1 MYKDLEGKVVV
12 ITGSSTGL
20 GKAMAIRFATEKA
33 KVVVNY
39 RSKEEE
45 ANSVLEEIKKV
56 GGEAIA
62 VKGDVTVESDV
73 INLVQSA
80 IKEFGKLDVMI
91 NNAGMENPV
100 SSHEMS
106 LSDWNKVID
115 TNLTGAFLGSRE
127 AIKYFVENDI
137 KGTVINMSSVHEK
150 IPWPLFVHYAASKGG
165 MKLMTETL
173 ALEYAP
179 KGIRVNNIGPG
190 AINTPINAEK
200 FADPEQ
206 RADVESMIPMGY
218 IGEPEEIA
226 AVAAWLASSEASYVT
241 GITLFADGGMT
252 QYPSFQAGRG
262 DRKSVV

>member
-91 NNAGMENPV
+91 NNAGLENPV

-165 MKLMTETL
+165 IKLMTETL

-200 FADPEQ
+200 FADPKQ

-262 DRKSVV
+262 

>member
-45 ANSVLEEIKKV
+45 ANSVLEEIKNV

-100 SSHEMS
+100 SSHEMP

-218 IGEPEEIA
+218 IGEPEESA
-226 AVAAWLASSEASYVT
+226 AVAAWLASSEESYVK
-241 GITLFADGGMT
+241 GITLLADSGMT

-262 DRKSVV
+262 

>member
-100 SSHEMS
+100 SSHEMP

-226 AVAAWLASSEASYVT
+226 AVAVWLASSEASYVT

-262 DRKSVV
+262 

>member
-45 ANSVLEEIKKV
+45 ANSVLEEIKNV

-62 VKGDVTVESDV
+62 VKADVTVESEVVD
-73 INLVQSA
+73 LVQSA
-80 IKEFGKLDVMI
+80 IKHFGKLDVMI
-91 NNAGMENPV
+91 NNAGLENPV
-100 SSHEMS
+100 PSHEMT
-106 LSDWNKVID
+106 LSDWNRVID
-115 TNLTGAFLGSRE
+115 TNLTGAFIGSRE
-127 AIKYFVENDI
+127 AIKYFVENNI
-137 KGTVINMSSVHEK
+137 KGNVINMSSVHEK

-165 MKLMTETL
+165 IKLMTQTL
-173 ALEYAP
+173 AMEYAP

-200 FADPEQ
+200 FADPVQ

-218 IGEPEEIA
+218 IGKPEEIA
-226 AVAAWLASSEASYVT
+226 AVAAWLASSESSYVT

-252 QYPSFQAGRG
+252 LYPSFQAGRG
-262 DRKSVV
+262 

>member
-100 SSHEMS
+100 SSHEMP

-179 KGIRVNNIGPG
+179 KGIRVNNIG
-190 AINTPINAEK
+190 
-200 FADPEQ
+200 
-206 RADVESMIPMGY
+206 
-218 IGEPEEIA
+218 
-226 AVAAWLASSEASYVT
+226 
-241 GITLFADGGMT
+241 
-252 QYPSFQAGRG
+252 

>member
-20 GKAMAIRFATEKA
+20 GKSMAIRFATEKA

-39 RSKEEE
+39 RSKEDE

-91 NNAGMENPV
+91 NNAGLENPV

-262 DRKSVV
+262 